1 MEKEDLPLIL
11 EWTNNLEFGGEY
23 EPIEQ
28 MGMKEFEGL
37 TLLAKDHRDKYHKG
51 EETFESDAN
60 PPNARELLQGALFAN
75 A

>member
-1 MEKEDLPLIL
+1 LDLL
-11 EWTNNLEFGGEY
+11 EGKRINLR
-23 EPIEQ
+23 IWKRKTCQ
-28 MGMKEFEGL
+28 GMKKFEGL

-75 A
+75 T